1 MFDGEVTYWQ
11 DIGLSAYKNKSIQDG
26 QDAGLSAQ
34 EMIKRLEAMIAESE
48 NGK

>member
-1 MFDGEVTYWQ
+1 MDKMQDEV
-11 DIGLSAYKNKSIQDG
+11 
-26 QDAGLSAQ
+26 LSAQ